1 MRQKIGRVC
10 MVLGALLILAAAALL
25 AYNKWDASRADKA
38 SQEVLGELEQTLNA
52 AIEEKAKSDT
62 VALQPELDPTQEMT
76 VTELNG
82 WDYIGYLSIPSIGLE
97 LPVMSQWSYAGLK
110 IAPGRYSGST
120 YADNM
125 VVCAHNYAKHFSPIK
140 WLTEGAQVYFTDMDG
155 MRWTYE
161 VSYVE
166 NLQPTQIEEMTEK
179 TEESDEWDLTLFTC
193 TTGGSARALCGACG
207 RATRRSQRRPQN
219 KMQKIPC
226 ALAQGIFPYPV
237 FSGRCPPSQGITC
250 SECTRQWP
258 LQQPCLRPWP

>member
-1 MRQKIGRVC
+1 MRQKIGRLC

-62 VALQPELDPTQEMT
+62 VALQPELDPTQVMT
-76 VTELNG
+76 VTEQNG
-82 WDYIGYLSIPSIGLE
+82 WDYIGYSSPFPSIGLE

-155 MRWTYE
+155 MRR
-161 VSYVE
+161 
-166 NLQPTQIEEMTEK
+166 TQE
-179 TEESDEWDLTLFTC
+179 
-193 TTGGSARALCGACG
+193 GS
-207 RATRRSQRRPQN
+207 S
-219 KMQKIPC
+219 
-226 ALAQGIFPYPV
+226 V
-237 FSGRCPPSQGITC
+237 
-250 SECTRQWP
+250 
-258 LQQPCLRPWP
+258 

>member
-97 LPVMSQWSYAGLK
+97 LPVMSQWSSFSGTK
-110 IAPGRYSGST
+110 TCTKRCSCSNITRKSTFFPPGRPSIRPNPSEKRCSRSASGWSFST
-120 YADNM
+120 
-125 VVCAHNYAKHFSPIK
+125 I
-140 WLTEGAQVYFTDMDG
+140 
-155 MRWTYE
+155 
-161 VSYVE
+161 
-166 NLQPTQIEEMTEK
+166 
-179 TEESDEWDLTLFTC
+179 
-193 TTGGSARALCGACG
+193 
-207 RATRRSQRRPQN
+207 
-219 KMQKIPC
+219 
-226 ALAQGIFPYPV
+226 
-237 FSGRCPPSQGITC
+237 
-250 SECTRQWP
+250 
-258 LQQPCLRPWP
+258 

>member
-1 MRQKIGRVC
+1 MRQKIGRLC

-62 VALQPELDPTQEMT
+62 VALQPELDPTQVMT

-140 WLTEGAQVYFTDMDG
+140 WLTEGAQVYFTDMAG
-155 MRWTYE
+155 TRTLYI
-161 VSYVE
+161 VE
-166 NLQPTQIEEMTEK
+166 RQERLRPGDTEALS
-179 TEESDEWDLTLFTC
+179 EPGLTLLTC
-193 TTGGSARALCGACG
+193 TPGGRSRVAVRCRRAA
-207 RATRRSQRRPQN
+207 
-219 KMQKIPC
+219 QKE
-226 ALAQGIFPYPV
+226 AH
-237 FSGRCPPSQGITC
+237 
-250 SECTRQWP
+250 
-258 LQQPCLRPWP
+258 

>member
-97 LPVMSQWSYAGLK
+97 LPVMSQWSYEGLK

-140 WLTEGAQVYFTDMDG
+140 WLTEGAQVYFTDKMESSHFTVWVFCHIPPLIK
-155 MRWTYE
+155 MFFPLNLCMYCSTFCTY
-161 VSYVE
+161 
-166 NLQPTQIEEMTEK
+166 IG
-179 TEESDEWDLTLFTC
+179 C
-193 TTGGSARALCGACG
+193 TFY
-207 RATRRSQRRPQN
+207 
-219 KMQKIPC
+219 
-226 ALAQGIFPYPV
+226 FPV
-237 FSGRCPPSQGITC
+237 CIH
-250 SECTRQWP
+250 
-258 LQQPCLRPWP
+258 LID

>member
-97 LPVMSQWSYAGLK
+97 LPVMSEWSYPRLK
-110 IAPGRYSGST
+110 IAPCRQFGSSRT
-120 YADNM
+120 DDLVIA
-125 VVCAHNYAKHFSPIK
+125 AHNYESHFGK
-140 WLTEGAQVYFTDMDG
+140 LTSLTAGDSVTFTDMDG
-155 MRWTYE
+155 IVNEYVVNKVE
-161 VSYVE
+161 VLDPHSVE
-166 NLQPTQIEEMTEK
+166 EVEHSGYALV
-179 TEESDEWDLTLFTC
+179 LYTC
-193 TTGGSARALCGACG
+193 TYGGKTRVTVFCDRA
-207 RATRRSQRRPQN
+207 S
-219 KMQKIPC
+219 
-226 ALAQGIFPYPV
+226 
-237 FSGRCPPSQGITC
+237 
-250 SECTRQWP
+250 
-258 LQQPCLRPWP
+258 